1 MRSASFFTIRELRSW
16 RLEWWCFMWVVEGRG
31 TDGLG
36 QSSRKIFTSPRTEK
50 ISMYILIVHIS
61 GFGSAPF

>member
-1 MRSASFFTIRELRSW
+1 MRSASFLRYVSFVHGG
-16 RLEWWCFMWVVEGRG
+16 LNGGLWVVEGRG